1 MSLTM
6 QNFDEIK
13 ILEAI
18 DLIVCNSKRMALYSN
33 TSSVNFTS
41 VAVQFINE
49 QNKAISAMATTMKIF
64 LDSIEQINEVND
76 QLNHIINLNKIMNDA
91 GVKPG

>member
-6 QNFDEIK
+6 QNFDKIK

-41 VAVQFINE
+41 VAV
-49 QNKAISAMATTMKIF
+49 
-64 LDSIEQINEVND
+64 
-76 QLNHIINLNKIMNDA
+76 
-91 GVKPG
+91 

>member
-1 MSLTM
+1 
-6 QNFDEIK
+6 
-13 ILEAI
+13 
-18 DLIVCNSKRMALYSN
+18 
-33 TSSVNFTS
+33 
-41 VAVQFINE
+41 
-49 QNKAISAMATTMKIF
+49 MATTMKIF